1 MTRSLA
7 SNKRRAD
14 HDVHLRTS
22 LIRVVGTI
30 VALAAVVVP
39 LTGLAP
45 ALQYGDSYLEIILSA
60 AVAAGVLAGSWGIF
74 IHGDLKQRSDCAVAL
89 TTAFVLLAL
98 AGLAHSIYGSDWVW
112 SKTCANADAL
122 HFFPECSDAAKVFR
136 YNLNAATLD
145 QIYGVLA
152 VGQIIPMLS
161 IFKDAVYCWLRPTPW
176 YDVHKDNP
184 ESRSIRRA
192 NLRRS
197 SITNG

>member
-7 SNKRRAD
+7 GNKRKAD
-14 HDVHLRTS
+14 HDVHLRTW
-22 LIRVVGTI
+22 LIRIVGTI
-30 VALAAVVVP
+30 IALAAVLVP

-45 ALQYGDSYLEIILSA
+45 ALQYGDSYLKIILST
-60 AVAAGVLAGSWGIF
+60 AVAAGVLAGSWGVF

-89 TTAFVLLAL
+89 TIAFVLLAL
-98 AGLAHSIYGSDWVW
+98 AGLADSIYGSDWIW

-122 HFFPECSDAAKVFR
+122 HFFPECSDAGDVLR

-161 IFKDAVYCWLRPTPW
+161 IFKDAVYCWLQPTPW
-176 YDVHKDNP
+176 YELHKDKP
-184 ESRSIRRA
+184 KARSVRHANIRRA
-192 NLRRS
+192 R
-197 SITNG
+197 ITNS